1 MVAPP
6 SSPLLGDRY
15 RVQHLLGPAGT
26 AQVFQARDEL
36 LDRPVMVKLFPHP
49 GGHGAGLGGYPQ
61 IRAVAGLRHPGLLT
75 VLDVGINPAAGT
87 DPVGTAPQR
96 LFVVLAP
103 ARGVSLAQRLTGS
116 PLPRGQ
122 VAVIGEQLALT
133 LAYLHQRGVVHRGV
147 HPAHVLLDSPHPD
160 CPLAVTLTDF
170 DTTARGHDTP
180 PVTSLVPAPAAGYRS
195 PEHVAGLNGLT
206 PASDV
211 YALALVLLTALTG
224 RPTNPAQVVE
234 ASAVGTDDQ
243 PPTIPDDLG
252 PGWVGLLQSMTH
264 PDPGYRPAATV
275 VAGTLREF
283 ADAATVASAPLS
295 GLAAIGLRHHPKL
308 ITRRYRPWQLIPA
321 ATVLLAWLAAITSP
335 RHRTFTASHR
345 RLLTPTAA
353 ALVLLTGLILFTPTR
368 SAPPLATDA
377 SPPAPVTSTPPAP
390 PARTPPPAAPAA
402 AMIAPAGGQ
411 DNTAAVT
418 PPPDVPVPAPVNR
431 PHVVAPV
438 LVSRPANIPPVV
450 APVPAPVNR
459 PHVVAPVL
467 VSRPAN
473 IPPVVAP
480 VLVSRPANIPPVVAP
495 VLVSRLANIPPV
507 VAPVLVSRLANIPPV
522 VASVLVSRPSG
533 RR

>member
-1 MVAPP
+1 
-6 SSPLLGDRY
+6 
-15 RVQHLLGPAGT
+15 
-26 AQVFQARDEL
+26 
-36 LDRPVMVKLFPHP
+36 
-49 GGHGAGLGGYPQ
+49 
-61 IRAVAGLRHPGLLT
+61 VAGLRHPGLLT

-87 DPVGTAPQR
+87 DPAGTAPQR

-116 PLPRGQ
+116 PLPLGQ

-170 DTTARGHDTP
+170 DTTARGDDTP
-180 PVTSLVPAPAAGYRS
+180 PVTSLAPAPAAGYRS

-243 PPTIPDDLG
+243 PPTIPDDLE
-252 PGWVGLLQSMTH
+252 PGWGRLLQSMTH
-264 PDPGYRPAATV
+264 PDPGYRPAATA
-275 VAGTLREF
+275 VAASLREF
-283 ADAATVASAPLS
+283 ADAATVASEPLS

-321 ATVLLAWLAAITSP
+321 ATVLLAWLAAITSRRHRTLTAR

-345 RLLTPTAA
+345 RVLAPTAA

-368 SAPPLATDA
+368 SATTLATDA
-377 SPPAPVTSTPPAP
+377 SPPAPVTSTLPAP

-402 AMIAPAGGQ
+402 AMIAPAGGH
-411 DNTAAVT
+411 DNTAAVI
-418 PPPDVPVPAPVNR
+418 PPPDASVGLAVPT
-431 PHVVAPV
+431 
-438 LVSRPANIPPVV
+438 PPVV
-450 APVPAPVNR
+450 NVPPVAVSAPRVVNVPPVAV
-459 PHVVAPVL
+459 PT
-467 VSRPAN
+467 
-473 IPPVVAP
+473 PPVVNVPP
-480 VLVSRPANIPPVVAP
+480 VAVPTPPVVNVPP
-495 VLVSRLANIPPV
+495 VAVPTPPV
-507 VAPVLVSRLANIPPV
+507 VNVPPVAVPTPPV
-522 VASVLVSRPSG
+522 VNVPPVAIPTPPVVNVPPVAVPTPPVVNVPPVAVPTPPVVNVPPVAIPVVGPAPAATAGTRTVATLGPVTITVTNP
-533 RR
+533 

>member
-36 LDRPVMVKLFPHP
+36 LDRPVMVKMFPHL
-49 GGHGAGLGGYPQ
+49 GRQGAGLEGYPQ

-75 VLDVGINPAAGT
+75 VLDVGT
-87 DPVGTAPQR
+87 DPAVGTAPQR

-116 PLPRGQ
+116 PLPLGL

-180 PVTSLVPAPAAGYRS
+180 TVTSLAPAPAAGYRS

-234 ASAVGTDDQ
+234 ASTVGTDDQ
-243 PPTIPDDLG
+243 PPTIPDDLE
-252 PGWVGLLQSMTH
+252 PGWGRLLQSMTH
-264 PDPGYRPAATV
+264 PDPGYRPAATA
-275 VAGTLREF
+275 VAASLREF
-283 ADAATVASAPLS
+283 ADAATFATEPLS
-295 GLAAIGLRHHPKL
+295 GLAAFGLRHHPNSS
-308 ITRRYRPWQLIPA
+308 PA
-321 ATVLLAWLAAITSP
+321 AI
-335 RHRTFTASHR
+335 
-345 RLLTPTAA
+345 
-353 ALVLLTGLILFTPTR
+353 
-368 SAPPLATDA
+368 APGSS
-377 SPPAPVTSTPPAP
+377 SPP
-390 PARTPPPAAPAA
+390 PPP
-402 AMIAPAGGQ
+402 
-411 DNTAAVT
+411 
-418 PPPDVPVPAPVNR
+418 
-431 PHVVAPV
+431 
-438 LVSRPANIPPVV
+438 SRSP
-450 APVPAPVNR
+450 
-459 PHVVAPVL
+459 
-467 VSRPAN
+467 
-473 IPPVVAP
+473 
-480 VLVSRPANIPPVVAP
+480 
-495 VLVSRLANIPPV
+495 
-507 VAPVLVSRLANIPPV
+507 
-522 VASVLVSRPSG
+522 G
-533 RR
+533 